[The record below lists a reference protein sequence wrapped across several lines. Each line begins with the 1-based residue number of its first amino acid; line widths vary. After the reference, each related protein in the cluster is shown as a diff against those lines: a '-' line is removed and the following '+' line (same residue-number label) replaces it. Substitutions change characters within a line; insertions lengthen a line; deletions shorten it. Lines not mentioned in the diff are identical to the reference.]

1 MNRASAADLRK
12 AAEVANSMLKAG
24 ILFVPM
30 PVADAEEHARRVA
43 EAGDRLEQ
51 MAQAAE
57 AAEKGGV

>member
-1 MNRASAADLRK
+1 MNRAHPADLRK
-12 AAEVANSMLKAG
+12 AAEAATAMLKAG

-43 EAGDRLEQ
+43 EAEARLEQ